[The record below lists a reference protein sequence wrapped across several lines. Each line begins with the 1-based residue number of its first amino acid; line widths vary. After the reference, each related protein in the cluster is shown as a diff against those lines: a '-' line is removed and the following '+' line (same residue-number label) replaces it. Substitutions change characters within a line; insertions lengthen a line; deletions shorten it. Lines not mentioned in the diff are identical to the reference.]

1 MADGQINPYDFL
13 SLVAAQSAAQ
23 KNPTQSGINR
33 LFMPEIGVLTGT
45 FYGDTGG
52 VSQQQEAATMLQ
64 LAPDILRISNIAQS
78 NPDDIRAQIA
88 RKIVYEKQPV
98 WEVKRLIQKYVL
110 DASAAGEDIDT
121 AATSTELMA
130 FADKIQNQSDA
141 LDASYAKASITKGND
156 VFSQAGLPSPQ
167 ERFSPEQLLPEF
179 FAKYATGTQERQ
191 SKLDALKRNQSARSA
206 AVKFLGD
213 QSGTVDV
220 RLAKLPEYGAP
231 GYFDSDR
238 TSQEGRRTMSKQV
251 ELLQSDYQ
259 KALAY
264 LNRVTKSYKPLSKGS
279 ISQQQAISDAQ
290 KSLDAARER
299 FDKKFALAQKMGM
312 YSPAKMAET
321 GVQDVETIRFKEIA
335 GRAAARPDTSAERL
349 DLVKRQKYE
358 DDVAAAVARKISEQS
373 ASIGYTPL
381 IQALMTRANFVGLG
395 GS

>member
-167 ERFSPEQLLPEF
+167 ERFSPDQLLPEF

-220 RLAKLPEYGAP
+220 RSAELPKYETP

-238 TSQEGRRTMSKQV
+238 RTKEGLKSTSQEIER
-251 ELLQSDYQ
+251 LQSDYQ
-259 KALAY
+259 KALAD

-279 ISQQQAISDAQ
+279 MTQQQAIAAAQ
-290 KSLDAARER
+290 KRVDATKKLFDDRFAAAKER
-299 FDKKFALAQKMGM
+299 GM
-312 YSPAKMAET
+312 YSPAKMAQT
-321 GVQDVETIRFKEIA
+321 GAQDVETIRFKEIA
-335 GRAAARPDTSAERL
+335 SRAAARPDTSAERL

-358 DDVAAAVARKISEQS
+358 DDVAAAVARKISEQ
-373 ASIGYTPL
+373 ATSIGYTPL